1 MQGRKPNTKHY
12 ILLLTNS
19 LLIFIGSYLFA
30 MKRLSILG
38 STGSIGRNVLNIVEM
53 FPQEFAVRVLAAK
66 SNTAL
71 LARQIAKFQP
81 AMAVVFDQKRAS
93 ELRGLIPSGIDIE
106 ILHGE
111 IGYRRAATLE
121 TVDMTVAAMVG
132 AAGLMPTLAA
142 IEAGKSIALANK
154 ETLVMAGDL
163 VMQRAAEKGVKI
175 LPIDS
180 EHSAIFQ
187 CLQGERREDV
197 AKILLTASGGPFLRR
212 PRENFSSI
220 TVAEA
225 LKHPNWQMGQKI
237 TIDSATL
244 MNKGLEVLEAK
255 CLFGI
260 SRQMIEVVI
269 HAQSVIHSMVAYQ
282 DGSIMAQLG
291 IPDMK
296 VAIAYALSYPRRLPL
311 RQPLPKFDGSQPL
324 TFEQPDLEKFPC
336 LALAFQACEA
346 GGTLPAVLNAA
357 NEVAVLA
364 FLNEVIGFTAI
375 PAVVEQTMD
384 KHAVVS
390 NPELADIL
398 DADRWARAC
407 AAELTK
413 KLSKE

>member
-1 MQGRKPNTKHY
+1 
-12 ILLLTNS
+12 
-19 LLIFIGSYLFA
+19 
-30 MKRLSILG
+30 
-38 STGSIGRNVLNIVEM
+38 
-53 FPQEFAVRVLAAK
+53 
-66 SNTAL
+66 
-71 LARQIAKFQP
+71 
-81 AMAVVFDQKRAS
+81 
-93 ELRGLIPSGIDIE
+93 
-106 ILHGE
+106 
-111 IGYRRAATLE
+111 
-121 TVDMTVAAMVG
+121 
-132 AAGLMPTLAA
+132 
-142 IEAGKSIALANK
+142 
-154 ETLVMAGDL
+154 
-163 VMQRAAEKGVKI
+163 
-175 LPIDS
+175 
-180 EHSAIFQ
+180 
-187 CLQGERREDV
+187 
-197 AKILLTASGGPFLRR
+197 
-212 PRENFSSI
+212 
-220 TVAEA
+220 
-225 LKHPNWQMGQKI
+225 MGQKI